1 MSKTMLKNKIRNLEE
16 KALPTPHF
24 EPVDFF
30 NFGWEDVPRGQ
41 GLTGPEKEAIV
52 RERMKNYV
60 KKNWSQMEPAMK
72 NCYMAKFAS
81 LELRLT
87 GNLVEEAKPT

>member
-1 MSKTMLKNKIRNLEE
+1 MAKALKTKIRNLEE
-16 KALPTPHF
+16 KALPPQQGGSK
-24 EPVDFF
+24 DFF

-41 GLTGPEKEAIV
+41 ILTGPEKEAIV
-52 RERMKNYV
+52 RERMKNYI
-60 KKNWSQMEPAMK
+60 KRNWSRMEPAMK